1 MQLQHEFVMARV
13 TNCVVK
19 PQPEG
24 RYRAYFDMLCEL
36 KKERIE
42 HAE

>member
-1 MQLQHEFVMARV
+1 MQLQHEFGMAGIIVRDV
-13 TNCVVK
+13 IS
-19 PQPEG
+19 QPTR
-24 RYRAYFDMLCEL
+24 RYRAYFDMLREL

>member
-1 MQLQHEFVMARV
+1 MQLQQEFNMAGL
-13 TNCVVK
+13 TAFDEK
-19 PQPEG
+19 PQPTR
-24 RYRAYFDMLCEL
+24 RYRAYFDMLREL